1 MVVVDL
7 YGDSRSTCTQRVLI
21 LLEELQLKYNLNKI
35 DVLKNENKT
44 SEFITLQP
52 FGKIPTM
59 KYDDRIVFESRS
71 MLRYISRNNVDIKD
85 LYSGTDVDI
94 WLEVEAQNFY
104 PPANAIVYEKM
115 FKKWYGK
122 KADIEIVNKNLE
134 ELDKV
139 LNVYDQRL
147 SRVSFIAGEEFT
159 IADIS
164 HIPYINYLLKCG
176 YKQVFKKYT
185 NVYRWIKKIIKRES
199 VQYILSEEFN
209 RDINTV
215 NNTSKDKEQEIEK
228 VELINTIQEMSI
240 KADSKVES
248 NKKKYES
255 EKQKRSVKKCYSE
268 TSSSEQSKS
277 EKDNSIK
284 KNIKEKY
291 SETSSYEKTK
301 SHRNKK
307 VNNKD
312 HSERKSRNVDK
323 KSKEIYNQKL
333 KLKL

>member
-21 LLEELQLKYNLNKI
+21 LLEELQLKYNLNNI
-35 DVLKNENKT
+35 DILKNEHKT
-44 SEFITLQP
+44 SDFVTLQP
-52 FGKIPTM
+52 FGKIPAM
-59 KYDDRIVFESRS
+59 KYDDRVVFESRS

-85 LYSGTDVDI
+85 LYGGTDVDI
-94 WLEVEAQNFY
+94 WLEAESQNFY
-104 PPANAIVYEKM
+104 PPASKIVYEKL
-115 FKKWYGK
+115 FKKWSGNK
-122 KADIEIVNKNLE
+122 PDLDIVNKNLE

-147 SRVSFIAGEEFT
+147 SLVPFIAGEEFT

-199 VQYILSEEFN
+199 VQYVLSEEFG
-209 RDINTV
+209 
-215 NNTSKDKEQEIEK
+215 KDKRDEKIESVK
-228 VELINTIQEMSI
+228 
-240 KADSKVES
+240 SKRESVKS
-248 NKKKYES
+248 NKESVKSNNESVKSNNES
-255 EKQKRSVKKCYSE
+255 EKYN
-268 TSSSEQSKS
+268 S
-277 EKDNSIK
+277 EKDDSNSIK

-291 SETSSYEKTK
+291 SETSSSEKIK
-301 SHRNKK
+301 LHRNKK
-307 VNNKD
+307 VNNKL
-312 HSERKSRNVDK
+312 HSERKSRRDDVDN

>member
-35 DVLKNENKT
+35 DILKNEHKT
-44 SEFITLQP
+44 SEFVTLQP
-52 FGKIPTM
+52 FGKIPAM
-59 KYDDRIVFESRS
+59 KYDDRVVFESRS

-85 LYSGTDVDI
+85 LYGGTDVDI
-94 WLEVEAQNFY
+94 WLEAESQNFY
-104 PPANAIVYEKM
+104 PPANAIVYEKL
-115 FKKWYGK
+115 FKKWSGNK
-122 KADIEIVNKNLE
+122 PDLDIVNKNLG

-147 SRVSFIAGEEFT
+147 SLVPFIAGEEFT

-199 VQYILSEEFN
+199 VQYVLSEEFGKDN
-209 RDINTV
+209 KDEKIETV
-215 NNTSKDKEQEIEK
+215 NRS
-228 VELINTIQEMSI
+228 VR
-240 KADSKVES
+240 AES
-248 NKKKYES
+248 NKESVKSDKQSIKYNS
-255 EKQKRSVKKCYSE
+255 EKGN
-268 TSSSEQSKS
+268 S
-277 EKDNSIK
+277 EKDNSEKYDSEKDNSNSIK
-284 KNIKEKY
+284 KKFKEKY

-301 SHRNKK
+301 SQRNKK